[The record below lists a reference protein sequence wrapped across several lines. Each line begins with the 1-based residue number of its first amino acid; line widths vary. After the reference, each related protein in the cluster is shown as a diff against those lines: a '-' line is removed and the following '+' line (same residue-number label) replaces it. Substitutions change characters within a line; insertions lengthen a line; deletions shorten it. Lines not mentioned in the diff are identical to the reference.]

1 MISGKIPF
9 YVRIPSYAFVLS
21 GQVLYGI
28 EGAKCVAKVSVWA
41 SQLQVFFK
49 LISGCLLWTE
59 SLCWGK
65 LPRKFLKNHKSKEE
79 VNFMAHTI
87 NDECINCAACAD
99 TCPVD
104 AISEQGDVHV
114 IDAATCTDCG
124 ACVDSCPVNAIEA
137 P

>member
-1 MISGKIPF
+1 
-9 YVRIPSYAFVLS
+9 
-21 GQVLYGI
+21 
-28 EGAKCVAKVSVWA
+28 
-41 SQLQVFFK
+41 
-49 LISGCLLWTE
+49 
-59 SLCWGK
+59 
-65 LPRKFLKNHKSKEE
+65 
-79 VNFMAHTI
+79 MAYTI

-124 ACVDSCPVNAIEA
+124 ACVDSCPVDAIEA